1 MLWDLSVHE
10 VLVDVQD
17 FFLVESG
24 VLVGLLHDRLDR
36 AHHEGKD
43 PASKEHAEHRV
54 DLLVLRDW

>member
-1 MLWDLSVHE
+1 MHE